1 MPIINP
7 DRLVDYFVVVGL
19 DDGGYPTIVDRFPPE
34 DREDS
39 ALPKALPIF
48 CMPLAAAPAP
58 TGGRWRGAAPRAA
71 AARVRRHHLARP
83 GAHVLCSSGSPGRRA
98 RAQKLGAGGR
108 RGERCAAAA
117 RARWRLPPSQ
127 RAFLARCCD
136 VWSQPPRAV
145 MRRARDSF
153 LVYVRKT
160 FVVVMVE
167 QV

>member
-1 MPIINP
+1 MP
-7 DRLVDYFVVVGL
+7 
-19 DDGGYPTIVDRFPPE
+19 
-34 DREDS
+34 
-39 ALPKALPIF
+39 PKGIEA
-48 CMPLAAAPAP
+48 
-58 TGGRWRGAAPRAA
+58 THTSGGRTATPDPFL
-71 AARVRRHHLARP
+71 H
-83 GAHVLCSSGSPGRRA
+83 GSEGLSPETTSTKEENVWLRQGRA

-167 QV
+167 VSFS